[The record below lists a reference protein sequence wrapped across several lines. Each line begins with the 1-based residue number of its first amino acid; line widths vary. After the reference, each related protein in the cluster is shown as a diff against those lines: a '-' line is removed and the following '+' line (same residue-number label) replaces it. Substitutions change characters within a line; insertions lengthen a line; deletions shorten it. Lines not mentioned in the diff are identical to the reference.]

1 MSLGL
6 THLEAGE
13 MNGGEPLIVLHGLF
27 GSARNWA
34 TLARRF
40 GERRHVLALD
50 LRGHGSSPWD
60 PDMSFPALA
69 GDVIRFLDDRGHQ
82 RATILGHSM
91 GGKTAMTAA
100 LLFPQRVSRLIVV
113 DIAPVARGAGFA
125 SLARALLAVDLHP
138 GVTRRDVDRALSVEI
153 PDPALRGFLAQNL
166 VFERGEFRWRVD
178 LETIARSEAEIIGF
192 PDFGERRFSGPSLFI
207 AGGRSDYVGPAEEIA
222 IRDRFP
228 RARIERVADAGHW
241 LHAERPE
248 EFARLVEA
256 FV

>member
-1 MSLGL
+1 MPHPL

-13 MNGGEPLIVLHGLF
+13 ANGGEPLIILHGLF

-40 GERRHVLALD
+40 GERRHVYALD
-50 LRGHGSSPWD
+50 LRGHGASPWD
-60 PDMSFPALA
+60 DDMSFPAMA
-69 GDVIRFLDDRGHQ
+69 GDVIRFLDDRGFP

-100 LLFPQRVSRLIVV
+100 LLDPDRVSRLIVV
-113 DIAPVARGAGFA
+113 DIAPVPRGSGFA
-125 SLARALLAVDLHP
+125 SLARAMLAVDLSP
-138 GVTRRDVDRALSVEI
+138 GVTRRDVDQALSVSI
-153 PDPALRGFLAQNL
+153 PDPSLRGFLAQNL
-166 VFERGEFRWRVD
+166 VSERHGFRWRVD
-178 LETIARSEAEIIGF
+178 LATIARSESSIIGF
-192 PDFGERRFSGPSLFI
+192 PDFGDRRFDGPSLFI
-207 AGGRSDYVGPAEEIA
+207 AGGRSDYVGEGEEIA

-228 RARIERVADAGHW
+228 AARIERIADAGHW

-256 FV
+256 FI